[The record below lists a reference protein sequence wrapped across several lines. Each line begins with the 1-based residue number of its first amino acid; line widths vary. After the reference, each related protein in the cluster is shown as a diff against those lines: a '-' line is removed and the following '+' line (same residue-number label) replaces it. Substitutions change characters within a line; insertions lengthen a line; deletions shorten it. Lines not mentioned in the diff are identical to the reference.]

1 MKSPNYD
8 VVRSLTYH
16 PKERL
21 DLFHSLFPEDR
32 ADVFFKLSASV
43 QQSILDRL
51 SLDDIVLLFDQFDPQ
66 QAKHLLIKIQ
76 SPRKRAKIVSRLTG
90 ETKEQAEYFLRFH
103 PDARFEL
110 MDLNYLL
117 LSADMTIAQA
127 AESIEIYIKETGK
140 TPLVLV
146 SEKGSVLGE
155 VVISSLIKERNN
167 SKIRKFVQDVSTIS
181 FKAHVQ
187 DIVQTLQ
194 MSRHNKV
201 VVIDKN
207 KSVLGVVHADDA
219 LDVLGDTPAESLY
232 DFAGVQ
238 DSEKPFDGILQKVK
252 NRYKGLVINL
262 GTAFLASLV
271 VSMFSETLDQ
281 IVLLAVYMP
290 IVAGMGGN
298 AASQAL
304 AVTVRGIAMG
314 EVSLKQARP
323 VIAREIGAGMINGLI
338 TGVLVSILIWI
349 INKDPMLGL
358 VVALAM
364 IANLIAAGFFGTLI
378 PLVMKKLGK
387 DPATSA
393 TIFITTAT
401 DVLGFFV
408 FLQLATNIL
417 L

>member
-207 KSVLGVVHADDA
+207 KSVLGVVYADDA

-252 NRYKGLVINL
+252 NRYKWLVINL

-349 INKDPMLGL
+349 INKDPVLGL

>member
-43 QQSILDRL
+43 QQSILDSL

-252 NRYKGLVINL
+252 NRYKWLVINL